1 MQTSYSTLHSVA
13 KGKDKWGRADAA
25 KLVSAYEARGKTV
38 SRRDFSQEAGVPR
51 SALLHWLDRKSN
63 IDADPVLVDFLE
75 SPAGIAFLHR
85 LITAAHI
92 AFTKDGTASIHNVV
106 DFLEKSG
113 LSPFVAS
120 SYSSQRKVSEQLD
133 KSIIEFGENEGKRL
147 AQQMP
152 RKQIT
157 LCEDETFH
165 PETCLVAIEP
175 VSNFILVEK
184 YAADRK
190 TKTWDEAVSDGLE
203 KLPVEVIQVAG
214 DEGRS
219 LISHALKGLKVHHSP
234 DCFHVIYEIGRGT
247 CGALMSKI
255 RKAENEHEKAVKE
268 TLSIEREKEKFDTA
282 EKHPRGR
289 RPHFEQRIEQAEREE
304 EQAKSE
310 ISCLGQC
317 GRTYNQAPFFHSR
330 RCRHISDRMTP
341 PATEILRDSTPP
353 GDGMRTSL
361 WHRLRTDGLSPRCS
375 LPRTSTSGLFQSK
388 S

>member
-13 KGKDKWGRADAA
+13 KGKDKWGKADAA

-133 KSIIEFGENEGKRL
+133 KNIIEFGENEGKRL

-255 RKAENEHEKAVKE
+255 RKAENEYEKAVKE

-282 EKHPRGR
+282 EKRPRGR
-289 RPHFEQRIEQAEREE
+289 RSHFEQRIEQAEREE
-304 EQAKSE
+304 EQAKRE
-310 ISCLGQC
+310 K
-317 GRTYNQAPFFHSR
+317 R
-330 RCRHISDRMTP
+330 
-341 PATEILRDSTPP
+341 ATGS
-353 GDGMRTSL
+353 
-361 WHRLRTDGLSPRCS
+361 
-375 LPRTSTSGLFQSK
+375 STSRNSSTERSTSESVDSNTQLLHQKKGWNNSSRTTCLNSSWIEWTIQPGQGCV
-388 S
+388 